1 MLGEACQHA
10 HQNAQTQ
17 HKTVQPL
24 FVWLQRLAGQW
35 CCHGDGTETAR
46 LHPGLAFL
54 HWPVAEP

>member
-17 HKTVQPL
+17 YKTVQAS
-24 FVWLQRLAGQW
+24 FDWLQRLAGPQ
-35 CCHGDGTETAR
+35 CCQRDGAETAG

-54 HWPVAEP
+54 HWPIAEP